1 MGSGFTT
8 YSLSERALV
17 IKLGSTIDISVH
29 NQVIQ
34 HNNQINQNP
43 FDGFIETGPAYNSI
57 AVYYDPVIVLHSKSL
72 VGSSAHQRVER
83 YISSLNFGDGAKF
96 PSSKTIVVPVCYD
109 QEYAPDLRFVSDF
122 KKISIDKII
131 SLHTAPVYTVYM
143 IGFVPGF
150 PYLGK
155 LDPELIVPRKETPR
169 IMVDPG
175 SVGIAGEQT
184 GIYPF
189 ASPGGWQLI
198 GRTPIS
204 LFDPSLTQPTLLRL
218 GDRVRFVPVEKAE
231 FLQIQESRS

>member
-17 IKLGSTIDISVH
+17 IKLGDTIDISIH
-29 NQVIQ
+29 QKVIQ
-34 HNNQINQNP
+34 FNNKINQSP
-43 FDGFIETGPAYNSI
+43 FEGFVETVPAYNTI
-57 AVYYDPVIVLHSKSL
+57 AVYYDPIAVVHSKKL
-72 VGSSAHQRVER
+72 EGPSAHKRVEK
-83 YISSLNFGDGAKF
+83 YINSLNFVLEEK
-96 PSSKTIVVPVCYD
+96 PVSSKTLVVPVCYD
-109 QEYAPDLRFVSDF
+109 PEYAPDLKFVSEYR
-122 KKISIDKII
+122 KLSVDKII
-131 SLHTAPVYTVYM
+131 QLHTAPVYTVYM

-155 LDPELIVPRKETPR
+155 LDPDLIVPRKETPR
-169 IMVDPG
+169 TMVDPG

-198 GRTPIS
+198 GRTPIT
-204 LFDPSLTQPTLLRL
+204 LFDPLKNEPTLLRL
-218 GDRVRFVPVEKAE
+218 GDRVRFVPVGKAE